1 SAYPIVASMG
11 AVTKPSNVKVTGSD
25 PIKLE
30 TGAQNIEF
38 TITLSLEKTG
48 DAYNK
53 IDMPASDDNLT
64 ITMVF
69 SKYIAPEFT
78 VNDDGEL
85 VTTMGHG
92 TDADYAY
99 AGVTSYEEEI
109 EWFAFAVKGEDLS
122 EDQDAYKIT
131 VGTDT
136 WYSLAGVNMTGKTLT
151 GKTFWF
157 IQRYVTAGGYF
168 GDPNDTEYDYSW
180 ITSQQFNESSSD
192 GNDYDQSDIHE
203 YLSGYAYQAA
213 TGITS
218 GMLYDI
224 TKREVNE
231 TYPVN
236 YADDAQEN
244 AFSSRLWLLS
254 KKEVGLLN
262 GAEVSNGN
270 TYSEPV
276 KAYGIGN
283 TAGDADGYGAGWW
296 LRSPDPADADSAFY
310 VSAGSNLYSTFVA
323 DLNGVR
329 AAFEISIS

>member
-48 DAYNK
+48 NAYNK

-64 ITMVF
+64 ITMDF

-92 TDADYAY
+92 TDADYTY
-99 AGVTSYEEEI
+99 ANSPHEEEI
-109 EWFAFAVKGEDLS
+109 EWFAFAVLGEGDTYTKPS
-122 EDQDAYKIT
+122 FVTSSTVVT
-131 VGTDT
+131 VGEQK
-136 WYSLAGVNMTGKTLT
+136 WYSLTGATMTLDNAKNH
-151 GKTFWF
+151 TFWF
-157 IQRYVTAGGYF
+157 IQRYVTAGGYH
-168 GDPNDTEYDYSW
+168 GDPNDTEFKSL
-180 ITSQQFNESSSD
+180 ITGQKFNALMSD
-192 GNDYDQSDIHE
+192 GNDYDQSVIHE

-231 TYPVN
+231 TYITN
-236 YADDAQEN
+236 YNSTAGTQEN
-244 AFSSRLWLLS
+244 AFSSKLWLLN
-254 KKEVGLLN
+254 EAETALL
-262 GAEVSNGN
+262 GDLFVC
-270 TYSEPV
+270 
-276 KAYGIGN
+276 GIGN
-283 TAGDADGYGAGWW
+283 TAGDYNGSVASWW
-296 LRSPDPADADSAFY
+296 LRSPNPNYAGGAHY
-310 VSAGSNLYSTFVA
+310 VVGDGYLDHGIVNSSY
-323 DLNGVR
+323 GVR
-329 AAFEISIS
+329 AAFEITMP